1 MLETSYNLL
10 GFNEPLFIIINNVTN
25 IGILPSILQAISS
38 IFFIANFAAGYL
50 IACIYFYYKTRK
62 AADKT
67 EYFIPIY
74 HELTRIGIC
83 YALFGLTFAALKFS
97 VNLPRPFC
105 SLLPTEFVTITD
117 TSTERCL
124 SSFPSAHTGL
134 SLLVAYCFWPY
145 MNKTLKL
152 LACLVIIAVAISRIT
167 LAMHY
172 PSDILYSAI
181 VTIVIIITG
190 NLLYKS
196 LKNIMITPVGIFIIR
211 VFFS

>member
-10 GFNEPLFIIINNVTN
+10 GFNRPLFIAINDVAN
-25 IGILPSILQAISS
+25 IGILPDILQAISS

-50 IACIYFYYKTRK
+50 IACICFYYKTKK

-74 HELTRIGIC
+74 HKLTQIGIC

-97 VNLPRPFC
+97 IDLPRPFC
-105 SLLPTEFVTITD
+105 SLLTTEFITIMD
-117 TSTERCL
+117 ISTERCL

-134 SLLVAYCFWPY
+134 SVFIAYCFWPY
-145 MNKTLKL
+145 MNKILKL
-152 LACLVIIAVAISRIT
+152 LACLIIIAVAISRVT

-172 PSDILYSAI
+172 PADILYSAI
-181 VTIVIIITG
+181 ITIIIIITG
-190 NLLYKS
+190 NFLYRS
-196 LKNIMITPVGIFIIR
+196 LKNTMITPVGIFIIR